1 MFLIEARKRQRKRR
15 NEHKGITMAK
25 KKIPTPVS
33 LSATLKKEMQ
43 RKFNFKKNIYTK
55 GETTQL
61 GRQKAVRRAQ
71 QDTIKEMYKAHPQ
84 LMKRA
89 TKTTL
94 TRLLSG
100 KSRLK

>member
-1 MFLIEARKRQRKRR
+1 
-15 NEHKGITMAK
+15 MAK
-25 KKIPTPVS
+25 KTMPTPPVS

-55 GETTQL
+55 GETTQI
-61 GRQKAVRRAQ
+61 GRKKAIRRAQ

>member
-1 MFLIEARKRQRKRR
+1 
-15 NEHKGITMAK
+15 MAK
-25 KKIPTPVS
+25 KTMPTPPVS

-43 RKFNFKKNIYTK
+43 RKFNLKRTFIPKVKQHRLVEKKRLD
-55 GETTQL
+55 E
-61 GRQKAVRRAQ
+61 Q

-100 KSRLK
+100 KSRFK